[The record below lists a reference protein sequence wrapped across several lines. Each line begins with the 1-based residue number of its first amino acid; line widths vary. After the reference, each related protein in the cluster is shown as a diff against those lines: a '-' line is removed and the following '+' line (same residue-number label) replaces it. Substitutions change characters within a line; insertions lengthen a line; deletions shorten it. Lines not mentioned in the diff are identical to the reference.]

1 MMDVGGDT
9 MRKLKFELML
19 AEIAR
24 RNGTTKEQVR
34 REMQIAMESGMNS
47 ADPLVQHRWKRIPK
61 QGEKL
66 TLEEFED
73 YLATQCQS

>member
-1 MMDVGGDT
+1 

-47 ADPLVQHRWKRIPK
+47 ADPLVQQRWKRIPK

-66 TLEEFED
+66 TLEEFVD